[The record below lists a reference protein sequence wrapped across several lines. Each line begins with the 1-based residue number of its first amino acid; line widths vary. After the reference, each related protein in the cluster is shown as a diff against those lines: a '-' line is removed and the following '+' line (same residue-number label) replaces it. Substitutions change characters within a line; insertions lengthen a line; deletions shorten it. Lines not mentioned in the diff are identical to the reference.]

1 MILKD
6 YLALMKIVFAVV
18 FTAALFSCANT
29 NQIGNHPPINPYQY
43 SIEKRMEVVN
53 GAVVSAHPLASL
65 AGVQML
71 KKGGNAVDAAIA
83 TQWALAVVYPGAGNI
98 GGGGFMVA
106 QLKDGKR
113 LALDYREMGPAAAHR
128 DMYLDEQGNAVAAK
142 SLNGHLAAGVP
153 GTVAGLFESLKYAK
167 LPMSVLIQPAIEF
180 AEKGFVLTERE
191 ARSLNAERADF
202 EKYNTRPTAF
212 VKQNKWKTGD
222 TLVQTELAN
231 TLKRIQQAG
240 SKGFYEGETAELVV
254 EEMKRGNGIISL
266 LDLKNYKAKF
276 REPFTFHY
284 RGYEVLG
291 MPMPS
296 SGGLLLNQM
305 LKMTEPFDIGSMGF
319 QTPASV
325 QLMTEIERRAYADR
339 AKYMGDADFY
349 KVPVEQLRSDTYLK
363 SRMADYK
370 SGVAGNS
377 TVTRDGIVPGYES
390 EETTHLSVIDKD
402 GSAVAV
408 TTTLNGGYGSR
419 TVVGGAGFL
428 LNNEMDDFS
437 AKPGSPNMFGAVGG
451 KANAIA
457 PGKRMPSSMA
467 PTIVL
472 KNGKPYLVVGTPGGT
487 TIPTSVYQN
496 ILNII
501 DFGLSTED
509 AVNRPKFHHQWLPDR
524 IDLEKGFNETTKQAL
539 EKMGYKTNE
548 RGAYSRSEII
558 KVLPNGKFEAVA
570 DRRGDDSAAGY

>member
-6 YLALMKIVFAVV
+6 YLAPMKNVFAVV
-18 FTAALFSCANT
+18 FAAALFSCANT

-43 SIEKRMEVVN
+43 SIEKRMEVAN

-212 VKQNKWKTGD
+212 VKQNAWKTGD

-254 EEMKRGNGIISL
+254 AEMKRGNGIISL
-266 LDLKNYKAKF
+266 SDLKNYKAKF

-370 SGVAGNS
+370 SGLAGNS
-377 TVTRDGIVPGYES
+377 TVTREGIVPGYES

-402 GSAVAV
+402 GNAVAV

-457 PGKRMPSSMA
+457 PGKRMLSSMA

>member
-6 YLALMKIVFAVV
+6 YLAPMKNVFAVV
-18 FTAALFSCANT
+18 FAAALFSCANT
-29 NQIGNHPPINPYQY
+29 NQIGNHPPINPYEY
-43 SIEKRMEVVN
+43 SIEKRMEVAN

-212 VKQNKWKTGD
+212 VKQNAWKTGD

-254 EEMKRGNGIISL
+254 AEMKRGNGIISL
-266 LDLKNYKAKF
+266 SDLKNYKAKF

-349 KVPVEQLRSDTYLK
+349 KVPVAQLRSDTYLK

-370 SGVAGNS
+370 SGLAGNS
-377 TVTRDGIVPGYES
+377 TVTREGIVPGYES

-402 GSAVAV
+402 GNAVAV

-457 PGKRMPSSMA
+457 PGKRMLSSMA